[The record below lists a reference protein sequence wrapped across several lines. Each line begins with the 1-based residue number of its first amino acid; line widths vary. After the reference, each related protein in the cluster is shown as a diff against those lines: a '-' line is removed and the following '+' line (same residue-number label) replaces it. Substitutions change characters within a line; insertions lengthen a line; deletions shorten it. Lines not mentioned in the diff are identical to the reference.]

1 MHEYGIFPTPSSGKD
16 RRALFGGDLLA
27 FAPRGPY
34 TMNRR
39 TADRIRLLS
48 KQLLQERD
56 DKRISTLAAELRS
69 ELQKHLKHLRDR
81 LAISEIRERRVRDGV
96 TYDFDEVVNPAA
108 PPSLEASTEK
118 SNRGGAVAGDPPS
131 PPTVASTPAQA
142 EPQVQAREGD
152 PPQGGGPEIKA
163 S

>member
-1 MHEYGIFPTPSSGKD
+1 
-16 RRALFGGDLLA
+16 
-27 FAPRGPY
+27 
-34 TMNRR
+34 MNRR
-39 TADRIRLLS
+39 TADRIRHLSRELLRE
-48 KQLLQERD
+48 QDET
-56 DKRISTLAAELRS
+56 RIATLAAELRS
-69 ELQKHLKHLRDR
+69 ELQKHLKQLRAR
-81 LAISEIRERRVRDGV
+81 LAVTEIRERRLKNGAS
-96 TYDFDEVVNPAA
+96 YDFDEVVNPAA

>member
-1 MHEYGIFPTPSSGKD
+1 
-16 RRALFGGDLLA
+16 
-27 FAPRGPY
+27 
-34 TMNRR
+34 MNRR
-39 TADRIRLLS
+39 TADRIRHLSRELLRE
-48 KQLLQERD
+48 QDET
-56 DKRISTLAAELRS
+56 RIATLAAELRS
-69 ELQKHLKHLRDR
+69 ELQKHLKQLRAR
-81 LAISEIRERRVRDGV
+81 LAITEIRERRLRNGAS
-96 TYDFDEVVNPAA
+96 YDFDEVVAPAA

>member
-1 MHEYGIFPTPSSGKD
+1 
-16 RRALFGGDLLA
+16 
-27 FAPRGPY
+27 
-34 TMNRR
+34 MNRR
-39 TADRIRLLS
+39 TADRIRHLSRELLRE
-48 KQLLQERD
+48 QDET
-56 DKRISTLAAELRS
+56 RIATLAAELRS
-69 ELQKHLKHLRDR
+69 ELQKHLKQLRAR
-81 LAISEIRERRVRDGV
+81 LAITEIRERRLRNGAS
-96 TYDFDEVVNPAA
+96 YDFDEVVNPAA

>member
-1 MHEYGIFPTPSSGKD
+1 
-16 RRALFGGDLLA
+16 
-27 FAPRGPY
+27 
-34 TMNRR
+34 MNRR
-39 TADRIRLLS
+39 TADRIRHLSRELLRE
-48 KQLLQERD
+48 QDE
-56 DKRISTLAAELRS
+56 KRIATLAAELRS
-69 ELQKHLKHLRDR
+69 ELQKHLKQLRAR
-81 LAISEIRERRVRDGV
+81 LAVTEIRERRLKNGAS
-96 TYDFDEVVNPAA
+96 YDFDEVVNPAA